1 MIVLW
6 SCSEVRADNF
16 QKNWK
21 SSPSEGQ
28 GDTMQHVVVALGI
41 KKEGRVEYIG
51 ASDLVGICLCLAP
64 PFVLYHSLCF
74 LIPNC
79 FRDRPE
85 YKSLVL
91 RLTEVEQG

>member
-6 SCSEVRADNF
+6 SCNEVRADNF

-51 ASDLVGICLCLAP
+51 ASAGWNLSASRSAFFSLSLT
-64 PFVLYHSLCF
+64 VLF
-74 LIPNC
+74 DPRV
-79 FRDRPE
+79 F
-85 YKSLVL
+85 
-91 RLTEVEQG
+91 QGSS